1 MIHGSDFESAAGRVV
16 RVLVDL
22 ANQQNLS
29 LDMEDDEGLTAFD
42 TALCEPGEDA
52 YVLAAFLQQGF
63 SLDESSLD
71 LAICSC
77 SFDEE
82 NASKV
87 DLVLRNWP
95 DTPAN
100 VSSALKAAVESGA
113 LAAIRLLENKFGAKM
128 FDCKDES
135 EETPMHRAVKAGITS
150 TVDYL
155 IQSKASPS
163 EIDAQGVPPIGHALL
178 LQRTEIF
185 KALYGGDANLIV
197 SGGRWDG
204 SSVLAFAVSIKHSS
218 SIAMIGFL
226 LSGDLDECEPLRFP
240 RLHEQAVLNARNKA
254 TGNTLLHD
262 AALAADV
269 GAVESMLRAGANSQ
283 ALNHAGRTAAQETQR
298 EMAISSGVR
307 SHDLEEIARLLG
319 TE

>member
-1 MIHGSDFESAAGRVV
+1 MIHGSDFENAAGRVV

-29 LDMEDDEGLTAFD
+29 LDMEDNEGFTAFD
-42 TALCEPGEDA
+42 IAMCEHGEDA
-52 YVLAAFLQQGF
+52 YVLAAFLQHGF

-71 LAICSC
+71 LAITSC

-95 DTPAN
+95 DMPAN
-100 VSSALKAAVESGA
+100 VSSALNVAIKSGA
-113 LAAIRLLENKFGAKM
+113 LAAIRLLENKLGEKI

-135 EETPMHRAVKAGITS
+135 EETPMHWAVKAGITS

-155 IQSKASPS
+155 IQSKVSPS
-163 EIDAQGVPPIGHALL
+163 GIDAQGVPPIGHALL
-178 LQRTEIF
+178 LGRTEIF

-197 SGGRWDG
+197 SSGPWDG

-226 LSGDLDECEPLRFP
+226 LSGDLDEFEPLRFR
-240 RLHEQAVLNARNKA
+240 RLHEHAILNARNKA

-262 AALAADV
+262 AALAADM
-269 GAVESMLRAGANSQ
+269 GAVESIIRAGANPQ
-283 ALNHAGRTAAQETQR
+283 ALNNAGRTAAQEVQR
-298 EMAISSGVR
+298 GMAIFSGVR
-307 SHDLEEIARLLG
+307 LKDLEEIARLLG